1 MSNINTVDNTR
12 AVVTDKIVTNTGI
25 SKGPATSDRDSG
37 KTMPVSER
45 VKAPDTSQQ
54 MAKVNQQRS
63 ARVEKAV
70 EQLNEY
76 AQSFQ
81 RDLTFSMDEDL
92 GRTIVR
98 VVDRTTQEVI
108 RQIPNETALRLAR
121 NLNALNEMKRVEE
134 MEQLQMSGNSAEA
147 SLGLINTRI

>member
-1 MSNINTVDNTR
+1 
-12 AVVTDKIVTNTGI
+12 
-25 SKGPATSDRDSG
+25 
-37 KTMPVSER
+37 MPPSARLE
-45 VKAPDTSQQ
+45 APDTSKQII
-54 MAKVNQQRS
+54 KVTEQS
-63 ARVEKAV
+63 TARVEKAV

-81 RDLTFSMDEDL
+81 RDLRFSMDEDL

-121 NLNALNEMKRVEE
+121 NLNAINQMKRVEE
-134 MEQLQMSGNSAEA
+134 MEQLQAPGNRADA

>member
-1 MSNINTVDNTR
+1 MSNINTVENTR
-12 AVVTDKIVTNTGI
+12 AVVTDKIVTNTGG
-25 SKGPATSDRDSG
+25 SKGPAKSESESG
-37 KTMPVSER
+37 NKMPPTER
-45 VKAPDTSQQ
+45 LEARDTSQQ
-54 MAKVNQQRS
+54 MVKVTEQRT
-63 ARVEKAV
+63 ARVEKAI

-92 GRTIVR
+92 DRTIVR

-121 NLNALNEMKRVEE
+121 NLNAINEMKRVEE
-134 MEQLQMSGNSAEA
+134 MEQLQTTGNSVEV